1 MLDTWRTL
9 GRWQRPDGHRIN
21 LPVVAQATLMTV
33 GLHNESRRG
42 VLTIDSLL
50 MCVVARMLA
59 MAIVVCV
66 AEPARG
72 AGRPRDL

>member
-1 MLDTWRTL
+1 
-9 GRWQRPDGHRIN
+9 
-21 LPVVAQATLMTV
+21 MTV
-33 GLHNESRRG
+33 GLYNESRRG